1 MIGKDEIQEVI
12 DTLESGWLSK
22 GPKVEAFEKAFA
34 AWTGAKHAIAL
45 NSCTA
50 ALFLALKAKGIGPGD
65 EVITSAVTF
74 SSTANT
80 IVHTGAVPVFV
91 DIDPLTLNAD
101 PEKLRRP
108 SPRGQKRL
116 YPFISPASRVIWI
129 RFWPLPKSI
138 SYLS

>member
-1 MIGKDEIQEVI
+1 M
-12 DTLESGWLSK
+12 
-22 GPKVEAFEKAFA
+22 KVEAFEKAFA

-50 ALFLALKAKGIGPGD
+50 ALFLAQAKGIGAGD

-91 DIDPLTLNAD
+91 DIDPLTLNATLK
-101 PEKLRRP
+101 KLRRP
-108 SPRGQKRL
+108 SPRGQRRL